1 MADFSIEGTTDPF
14 LSVQLAQ
21 GESVFAEGGAMAA
34 MEDTIDLT
42 GKARGGFL
50 KSIARAA
57 TTGESFFMQQANA
70 ARGAGHMLFSPGH
83 PGEVR
88 VIDMENGTWSLTD
101 GAFLCA
107 EDSLEI
113 ATKRNKS
120 ISGSFFGGTGGF
132 FIMTV
137 TGTGKL
143 AVSALGAI
151 KEMPIPPGGELIV
164 DSGHVVAW
172 PNTVEMSAS
181 LSTGQKGGVLGKMV
195 GSIKTGEGVVLRF
208 RGGGTVLVASRA
220 QPAFIGWISSRLPS
234 KSS

>member
-1 MADFSIEGTTDPF
+1 MADFSIEGKTDPF
-14 LSVQLAQ
+14 MAVQLAQ

-42 GKARGGFL
+42 GKAKGGFL

-57 TTGESFFMQQANA
+57 TTGESFFMQEAVA
-70 ARGAGHMLFSPGH
+70 ARGAGRILFAPGH

-88 VIDMENGTWSLTD
+88 VVDISNGSWSLTD

-107 EDSLEI
+107 ESSLEI
-113 ATKRNKS
+113 ATQRNKS

-137 TGTGKL
+137 KGTGKL
-143 AVSALGAI
+143 GVSALGAI
-151 KEMPIPPGGELIV
+151 QEMPIPPGGELVV

-172 PNTVEMSAS
+172 PDSVEMSAS
-181 LSTGQKGGVLGKMV
+181 LSTGQSGGMFGKVV

-208 RGGGTVLVASRA
+208 RGNGSILVASRA

-234 KSS
+234 KG

>member
-1 MADFSIEGTTDPF
+1 MPDFSIEGSTDPF
-14 LSVQLAQ
+14 LAVQLDQ
-21 GESVFAEGGAMAA
+21 GETVFAEGGAMAA

-50 KSIARAA
+50 KSVARAA
-57 TTGESFFMQQANA
+57 TTGESFFMQNATA
-70 ARGAGHMLFSPGH
+70 ARGAGRMLFAPSH

-88 VIDMENGTWSLTD
+88 IIEVMNDAWSLTD

-107 EDSLEI
+107 EESLEV

-137 TGTGKL
+137 SGTGTL

-151 KEMPIPPGGELIV
+151 QEMPIPPGGELVV

-172 PNTVEMSAS
+172 PSTAEMSAS
-181 LSTGQKGGVLGKMV
+181 LSTGQKGGMLGKMV
-195 GSIKTGEGVVLRF
+195 GSVKTGEGVVLRF
-208 RGGGTVLVASRA
+208 KGRGPILVASRA
-220 QPAFIGWISSRLPS
+220 QPAFIGWLSSRMPS
-234 KSS
+234 SS